1 MHENR
6 VDAPRVKHGS
16 QPHRAL
22 CVARRQPHLHM
33 HVGAAFELQFDPR
46 ELALSF
52 AVLSHVAGEGGQAG
66 ALDLRH
72 RDARARAGHRKFPNQ
87 KLRPAK
93 EAPHRT

>member
-22 CVARRQPHLHM
+22 CDARRQPHLHM
-33 HVGAAFELQFDPR
+33 HVGREDSNAGAAFELQFDPR

-66 ALDLRH
+66 ALD
-72 RDARARAGHRKFPNQ
+72 RDA
-87 KLRPAK
+87 
-93 EAPHRT
+93 